1 MKRTFWLSAG
11 LAAGATTV
19 VLVSRWM
26 KKQAERMA
34 PTNVARSA
42 RDDVMDFSKRV
53 ADSMAEGKRAMEQA
67 ERDIRADLDPP
78 VD

>member
-11 LAAGATTV
+11 LAAGATTA

-34 PTNVARSA
+34 PTNVARNA

-53 ADSMAEGKRAMEQA
+53 ADSIAEGKRAMEQA

>member
-1 MKRTFWLSAG
+1 
-11 LAAGATTV
+11 LAAGATTA
-19 VLVSRWM
+19 VLASRWM

-34 PTNVARSA
+34 PTNVARTA

-53 ADSMAEGKRAMEQA
+53 AESVAEGKRAMAEA
-67 ERDIRADLDPP
+67 ERDIRSDLDPP